1 MEEIVKHIND
11 TNASFRTLGAGDA
24 KNTDLFLD
32 NEHYELFRD
41 AGEHVTVRFNKENLQ
56 KAILFI
62 ASILPRK
69 YDNSS
74 IHKVEPFSA
83 AFVFDQLALLDA
95 FFTIDGNAVEIRTQ
109 SWNARKDVE
118 KRMAKLIIGFI
129 LTVY

>member
-11 TNASFRTLGAGDA
+11 TNASFRTIGAGDA

-32 NEHYELFRD
+32 SEHYELFRD
-41 AGEHVTVRFNKENLQ
+41 AGEQITVRFNKENLQ

-69 YDNSS
+69 YDNSA
-74 IHKVEPFSA
+74 IHRIEPFSS

-95 FFTIDGNAVEIRTQ
+95 FFTIDGV
-109 SWNARKDVE
+109 KV
-118 KRMAKLIIGFI
+118 
-129 LTVY
+129 